1 MTAAAVSAKKW
12 KATDNGRRSVQCLFT
27 PSSSYLTATPSEN
40 VTLASLGLKRVE
52 YIYLPTVDLLDP
64 SLPLTAAAT
73 KRGFSVTL
81 VPHTVGDTSVA
92 LRFWETDATEVADAV
107 DKSTKTFYI
116 VFVGV

>member
-1 MTAAAVSAKKW
+1 MSVHPLVLVPHRHPERER
-12 KATDNGRRSVQCLFT
+12 NPRLPRSE
-27 PSSSYLTATPSEN
+27 A
-40 VTLASLGLKRVE
+40 RVE

-81 VPHTVGDTSVA
+81 VAHTVGDTSVA